1 MQNIWLFEFHCP
13 NSKLYGVSEFQF
25 SKGVSEISKSGQ
37 GKRAFFN
44 LHKVRGKFQGY
55 NKQSPLVNK

>member
-1 MQNIWLFEFHCP
+1 MQNIWLFEFHRP

-37 GKRAFFN
+37 GKRAFLN
-44 LHKVRGKFQGY
+44 LQG
-55 NKQSPLVNK
+55 NFKGTISNPH